1 MMQAFMMKALESGA
15 LDGLK
20 KQSFDLPKFFNQEL
34 KSETIKDFKEADKS
48 LFDPQKWDNGQEI
61 TPDINKLSCRNQE
74 LAGEKHPVT
83 NVQFE
88 QKIVV
93 TSDGAYEV
101 VTPKFEAKF
110 EVQLPKEL
118 YVESDGKQFK
128 ECNTQLK
135 NAIEN
140 DSELSSKFDD
150 EQLEQIMDGD
160 TPDGYVW
167 HHDCEE
173 GKMQL
178 VDYETHQKTG
188 HTGGRKIWGGGTE
201 NR

>member
-1 MMQAFMMKALESGA
+1 M
-15 LDGLK
+15 
-20 KQSFDLPKFFNQEL
+20 
-34 KSETIKDFKEADKS
+34 KSETREIPNSFKEINDYRSIKPEGDMTVKESQNFWDKQFGCEIS
-48 LFDPQKWDNGQEI
+48 PNNEKCDKIQENK
-61 TPDINKLSCRNQE
+61 PDINKVSCRNQE
-74 LAGEKHPVT
+74 LAGKKHPVT
-83 NVQFE
+83 DVQFE
-88 QKIVV
+88 QKKVV
-93 TSDGAYEV
+93 TSDRIYEV
-101 VTPKFEAKF
+101 VTPKFESKF

-118 YVESDGKQFK
+118 YLESDGKQFK

-135 NAIEN
+135 NAVEN
-140 DSELSSKFDD
+140 DSELSNKFDD

-188 HTGGRKIWGGGTE
+188 HTGGRKIWGGGSE